1 MATVLSGS
9 FNFIRGFNMSTQKER
24 EIWETFKYNR
34 AEHLQQDLRQLQQNL
49 RYRDIDAVD
58 CIELALAS
66 QRVADFKEFCK
77 TVDYIFKLGDYYG
90 K

>member
-1 MATVLSGS
+1 
-9 FNFIRGFNMSTQKER
+9 MSTQKER

-34 AEHLQQDLRQLQQNL
+34 AEHLQHDLRQLQQNL

-66 QRVADFKEFCK
+66 QRVADFKEFTK
-77 TVDYIFKLGDYYG
+77 QVDYIFKLGDYYG
-90 K
+90 